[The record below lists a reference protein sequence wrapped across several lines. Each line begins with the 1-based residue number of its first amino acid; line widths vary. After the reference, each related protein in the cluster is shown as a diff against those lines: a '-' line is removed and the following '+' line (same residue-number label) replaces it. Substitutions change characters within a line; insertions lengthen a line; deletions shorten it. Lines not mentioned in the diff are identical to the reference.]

1 MKTSEQ
7 LLTREE
13 FKRQVFAVTNG
24 KCCVPGCTCNAV
36 DAHHIMD
43 RKLWSDG
50 GYYLKNGAA
59 LCAEHHLQAERGET
73 TPKQCYDYMTMARV
87 GLDNCNMAWIKPDK
101 LDWLTQKEFQY
112 CILHNIID
120 KWGK

>member
-1 MKTSEQ
+1 M
-7 LLTREE
+7 
-13 FKRQVFAVTNG
+13 FAVTNG
-24 KCCVPGCTCNAV
+24 KCCVPGCTCDAV

-50 GYYLKNGAA
+50 GYYLQNGAA
-59 LCAEHHLQAERGET
+59 LCARHHLQAERGEI

-87 GLDNCNMAWIKPDK
+87 GLDNCHLTWIRPDK
-101 LDWLTQKEFQY
+101 LDWLTDKEFQY
-112 CILHNIID
+112 CVLHDIID